1 MRTSHFLPC
10 LVLLALAGC
19 RGGGDPGPDGGVVV
33 DGGPYSCTV
42 DPAALARETA
52 CLWDDACPCGSH
64 CNAGT
69 CGHDCSADAD
79 CAVGLGCDRFGRCSA
94 GGASIDLPPLTAAT
108 GLVQLEGGP
117 VALDQLHTQGQL
129 SVVAKGGALAGLR
142 LVAPKG
148 LELRCSGSGAFA
160 ATCELDLLAGERRTI
175 TVRITDPSADGA
187 FEVKVF
193 TRREALAFR
202 IDYVRSRSTTA
213 KPLEGVYRGFA
224 HPLGFGS
231 VARTTTTRPPAPLT
245 DVSIPVELTVYP
257 EVSGR
262 RVVTLRDQLGVVF
275 PEAPTVGELL
285 RATSGELLLR
295 HAQRPYV
302 GKGLDAMATADVGIS
317 AESLSVEKG
326 QSGLA
331 ITLRSRYAGVL
342 DAANDLSVTW
352 RLSLGRAS
360 DLPAGATAPALP
372 VPYAT
377 HDPIAKA
384 AAALPAEP
392 AVEAALGAA
401 FTAATPRTDAHLTQ
415 TVMCTAY
422 GATAATQLGA
432 AIGSP
437 FSGDLSCGG
446 TAQPLTYGLLKDS
459 TWQLAATLSRCLA
472 DLRQSAA
479 VNGGTQSP
487 SAGMGCIDGPRALAA
502 LRYALDADRRRALG
516 ENVAPDPVA
525 TALAHRLLQQWVR
538 THLFVAKQA
547 TQVDLLN
554 DILASENQLNRG
566 FQQSE
571 MLDLTGKGFDAVLQ
585 PRLAMGISRMMPAV
599 VFDPDY
605 RPRVAPGLALTPNPR
620 HEQTVGLPVTM
631 IDSLQQTLAVY
642 GALYER
648 ARYVA
653 AERPALE
660 ASAKGFVRKSLV
672 LFALASTL
680 NDVTRANNPG
690 TPSWDVQW
698 QRHSGQYGIEL
709 AGLLRAIDNL
719 ARGENPL
726 GLDDALDLPLYRVGD
741 QTGSIARFSA
751 VSDYL
756 LGTGTSLDNSS
767 ILPAR
772 ILAAEAA
779 LDAARTAYTQNLSQD
794 FVQATENAAMS
805 ARLEAIR
812 RRYGEQVAS
821 LCGDPNMSSTTVLDS
836 AASIDP
842 DTCFIKPSCLTSRPD
857 RRARLQ
863 PGDIASVLC
872 RVSGVRELLGF
883 GTNERIAAAPAP
895 ALLQPLLDGR
905 VTVKGHQESGGV
917 VTVTFSD
924 ASTLAVPADLFDGR
938 ATEPPA
944 GALSPEQLEQLSQRC
959 QVLEG
964 ASESARPETVPASCA
979 MNGDCPGGYACLAS
993 ACAPAADTAN
1003 QTACY
1008 TGALGVLT
1016 VSIRAASKDV
1026 EVARAELD
1034 ELTESYDIQMRKCM
1048 ITSLGAQA
1056 AIDATQRHNSTMTT
1070 LGSVKLAAD
1079 IVSNT
1084 AGAVADCADSVGS
1097 DTKFGAAAA
1106 VSCSST
1112 AVASAADSVSDG
1124 MDFAM
1129 EQAERNHELN
1139 LARIESETE
1148 ERACFTEAEM
1158 SLVGTRTA
1166 VLRIQRANQEVAR
1179 QLVELDNAR
1188 RDLTGALIEGREAVL
1203 SEQERTVPALGLEFW
1218 LNEKVELYGAAFRT
1232 ARRAAYLG
1240 VLAVEY
1246 EYQLSTIER
1255 QNVLAATKVSE
1266 LRGVL
1271 DRLRNL
1277 VATGTV
1283 KGRAPA
1289 ELHSVVSLRSNLLQ
1303 LSDQSS
1309 LPAGWH
1315 TLTGA
1320 QRFQLLLMSPRFAVY
1335 GAAGEYLGQ
1344 ELPFQVAPL
1353 SALKLGSAGGVAL
1366 LSGGDCA
1373 ERVWSVNAALE
1384 GDGVIV
1390 GDATRARLTLK
1401 KRNRFFSQWC
1411 APAPAGSPAFQL
1423 SATRPS
1429 RNLFLDPFADYL
1441 PGRPGSMPNASLT
1454 VDASAEADAFSSARL
1469 QPALNVTRA
1478 DLETDAYFNGS
1489 SRELA
1494 GRGLYGDY
1502 ALFFPA
1508 EVLSRNGG
1516 EGVRLERLEDVLL
1529 RFDYVSVA
1537 QN

>member
-1 MRTSHFLPC
+1 MRTSL
-10 LVLLALAGC
+10 LVRVLALGLLAGC
-19 RGGGDPGPDGGVVV
+19 PGGGGGSDSGTEQPG
-33 DGGPYSCTV
+33 YHCTV
-42 DPAALARETA
+42 DPEALARSTA

-69 CGHDCSADAD
+69 CGFDCSADSD
-79 CAVGLGCDRFGRCSA
+79 CASGKRCDSFGRCVDPSA
-94 GGASIDLPPLTAAT
+94 LGSVTQA
-108 GLVQLEGGP
+108 LVTEPSGTLVLEGAP
-117 VALDQLHTQGQL
+117 VALDQVHTLGQL
-129 SVVAKGGALAGLR
+129 TLHAKGGALSGLH
-142 LVAPKG
+142 LTAPAG
-148 LELRCSGSGAFA
+148 LELKCSESGAFA
-160 ATCELDLLAGERRTI
+160 SSCELDLAAGAHRVVL
-175 TVRITDPSADGA
+175 VRVTDASTDGT
-187 FEVKVF
+187 FEVKVL
-193 TRREALAFR
+193 TQKDSLAFR
-202 IDYVRSRSTTA
+202 VDFVKSRASTSR
-213 KPLEGVYRGFA
+213 PLEGVYRGFA

-231 VARTTTTRPPAPLT
+231 VARTTTSRPPAPLT
-245 DVSIPVELTVYP
+245 DVSIPVEVTVFP
-257 EVSGR
+257 ESAGR
-262 RVVTLRDQLGVVF
+262 RVVTLKDQLGVVF
-275 PEAPTVGELL
+275 PESPTVGELL
-285 RATSGELLLR
+285 RATGGELLLR

-302 GKGLDAMATADVGIS
+302 GHGLDPQASADVGVS

-352 RLSLGRAS
+352 RLSLGRAG
-360 DLPAGATAPALP
+360 DLPAGAVAPALP
-372 VPYAT
+372 APYVAR
-377 HDPIAKA
+377 DPVAKA
-384 AAALPAEP
+384 ALALPGES
-392 AVEAALGAA
+392 AVEAAVGAA
-401 FTAATPRTDAHLTQ
+401 FTAATPRTDANLTQ
-415 TVMCTAY
+415 TLMCTGY
-422 GATAATQLGA
+422 GATTAVQLA
-432 AIGSP
+432 PVIGSP
-437 FSGDLSCGG
+437 FSGDLSCAGN
-446 TAQPLTYGLLKDS
+446 AQPLTYGLLKDS
-459 TWQLAATLSRCLA
+459 TWQLAGTLSKCLA

-479 VNGGTQSP
+479 VNAGMQSP
-487 SAGMGCIDGPRALAA
+487 SAGMGCIDGPRALSA
-502 LRYALDADRRRALG
+502 LRYALDVDRRRALG

-525 TALAHRLLQQWVR
+525 SALAHRLLQQWLR
-538 THLFVAKQA
+538 THVFVAKQA

-554 DILASENQLNRG
+554 DILASESQLNRG
-566 FQQSE
+566 FQQTE
-571 MLDLTGKGFDAVLQ
+571 MLDLTGRGFDALLE

-605 RPRVAPGLALTPNPR
+605 RPRVAPSLALTPNPR

-631 IDSLQQTLAVY
+631 IDSLQSALNVY

-648 ARYVA
+648 ARYVTA
-653 AERPALE
+653 DRPALE

-672 LFALASTL
+672 LFALASTV
-680 NDVTRANNPG
+680 NDVTRANNPT
-690 TPSWDVQW
+690 TPGWDVQW
-698 QRHSGQYGIEL
+698 VRYSGQYGIEL

-726 GLDDALDLPLYRVGD
+726 GLDETLDLPLYRVGD

-767 ILPAR
+767 IVPAR
-772 ILAAEAA
+772 ILTAETA

-794 FVQATENAAMS
+794 FVQAGETAASS

-812 RRYGEQVAS
+812 RRYGEQVSS
-821 LCGDPNMSSTTVLDS
+821 LCGDPNMSSVNVLDQAS
-836 AASIDP
+836 SIDP
-842 DTCFIKPSCLTSRPD
+842 NTCFIKPSCRTAPAD
-857 RRARLQ
+857 QRARLA
-863 PGDIASVLC
+863 PGDVASVLC
-872 RVSGVRELLGF
+872 RISGVRDLLGF
-883 GTNERIAAAPAP
+883 AVSERIATAPAP

-905 VTVKGHQESGGV
+905 VTVKGHTEANGV
-917 VTVTFSD
+917 VTVTMSD
-924 ASTLAVPADLFDGR
+924 SSTVAVPAGLFAAD
-938 ATEPPA
+938 ATEAPA
-944 GALSPEQLEQLSQRC
+944 GTLTPEQLEQLDTRC
-959 QVLEG
+959 QIVEG
-964 ASESARPETVPASCA
+964 ASEAARPEAVPGSCTL
-979 MNGDCPGGYACLAS
+979 NGECPGGYSCLS
-993 ACAPAADTAN
+993 GTCAPAADTAN

-1016 VSIRAASKDV
+1016 VSIRAAVKDV

-1034 ELTESYDIQMRKCM
+1034 ELTEAYDIQMRKCM

-1056 AIDATQRHNSTMTT
+1056 AIDATQRHNQTMST
-1070 LGSVKLAAD
+1070 LGKVKLAAD
-1079 IVSNT
+1079 VVSNA
-1084 AGAVADCADSVGS
+1084 AGAVSSCADAVGG

-1106 VSCSST
+1106 VSCG
-1112 AVASAADSVSDG
+1112 ASAAQATADSVSDG
-1124 MDFAM
+1124 MEFAM
-1129 EQAERNHELN
+1129 GEAERDHELN
-1139 LARIESETE
+1139 LMRIEAQTE

-1188 RDLTGALIEGREAVL
+1188 RDLTGALIEGREAVKM
-1203 SEQERTVPALGLEFW
+1203 EMDRTVPALGLEFW
-1218 LNEKVELYGAAFRT
+1218 LNEKVEQYGAAFRS

-1255 QNVLAATKVSE
+1255 QNVLSATKVSE

-1271 DRLRNL
+1271 ERLRNL
-1277 VATGTV
+1277 AATGTV
-1283 KGRAPA
+1283 KGRAPS

-1303 LSDQSS
+1303 LADQSS
-1309 LPAGWH
+1309 LPSGWH
-1315 TLTGA
+1315 TLTDA
-1320 QRFQLLLMSPRFAVY
+1320 QRFQLVLTSPRFAVY
-1335 GAAGEYLGQ
+1335 SQTGEYLGQ
-1344 ELPFQVAPL
+1344 ELPFRVAPL
-1353 SALKLGSAGGVAL
+1353 SKLALGSPGGVAL
-1366 LSGGDCA
+1366 LTGSDCA
-1373 ERVWSVNAALE
+1373 ERVWSVNAALQ
-1384 GDGVIV
+1384 GDGVIA

-1411 APAPAGSPAFQL
+1411 GAAPVGAPAFQL

-1441 PGRPGSMPNASLT
+1441 PGRPGSAPNPAVT
-1454 VDASAEADAFSSARL
+1454 VDASAEADAYSSARL
-1469 QPALNVTRA
+1469 QPAVNVSRA

-1508 EVLSRNGG
+1508 EVLSKSGS
-1516 EGVRLERLEDVLL
+1516 EGLKLERLDDVLL